1 MNNKNE
7 IVVIY
12 KAVGKK
18 TELKKIKND
27 LSTFQNLLGNKLN
40 YIQYKDITILAIKD
54 MKRQLQP
61 NIYLNTTMLNIRE
74 RNIRG
79 NIIVTCIENG
89 KFKSLTKEQAM
100 QYKKFLQEES
110 FSHNYFDKN
119 VRHIQK
125 YSANKNKSVAEKE
138 IEDNTNSI
146 TNNSNQNADTN
157 ETLNMILAIQS
168 IILKFVKKNKK

>member
-1 MNNKNE
+1 M
-7 IVVIY
+7 
-12 KAVGKK
+12 
-18 TELKKIKND
+18 
-27 LSTFQNLLGNKLN
+27 
-40 YIQYKDITILAIKD
+40 
-54 MKRQLQP
+54 
-61 NIYLNTTMLNIRE
+61 
-74 RNIRG
+74 
-79 NIIVTCIENG
+79 
-89 KFKSLTKEQAM
+89 
-100 QYKKFLQEES
+100 QEES

-125 YSANKNKSVAEKE
+125 YSANKNKFVAEKE